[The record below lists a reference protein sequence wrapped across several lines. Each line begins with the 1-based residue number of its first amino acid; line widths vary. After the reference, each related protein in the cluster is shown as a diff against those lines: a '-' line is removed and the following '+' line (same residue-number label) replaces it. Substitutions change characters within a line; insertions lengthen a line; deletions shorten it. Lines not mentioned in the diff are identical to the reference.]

1 MNQPTKDIVAGNL
14 KALTDT
20 KTLRKRARQHVEEG
34 AVTTGYA
41 ADREAV
47 TQLLNEALATE
58 LVCVLRYK
66 RHSFRICQARVL
78 TTCKRRNST
87 CRQPSPAYYG
97 IRWRT

>member
-1 MNQPTKDIVAGNL
+1 M
-14 KALTDT
+14 
-20 KTLRKRARQHVEEG
+20 RKRARQHVEEG

-66 RHSFRICQARVL
+66 RHYFMAKGIHSESVKPEFLQHANEEMAHADSLAQRITELDESWHAV
-78 TTCKRRNST
+78 
-87 CRQPSPAYYG
+87 
-97 IRWRT
+97 